1 HPWRHDVRQTTG
13 CIFSYAFRDLSNLR
27 WTVEFTTDCGGHDNM
42 NAMDA
47 EVTHLRILANLKTR
61 EIVPQF
67 SNSPPTGIGK
77 SSLLMKCSAVS
88 AEPQFNMLPVPFS

>member
-1 HPWRHDVRQTTG
+1 
-13 CIFSYAFRDLSNLR
+13 
-27 WTVEFTTDCGGHDNM
+27 M

-67 SNSPPTGIGK
+67 SNSPPTRRRQG
-77 SSLLMKCSAVS
+77 SWWLCVVALLKCPVQLAHEMSAL
-88 AEPQFNMLPVPFS
+88 N